1 MDNIVDSI
9 KVYFRLI
16 GINIRSQLQYRASFV
31 LMTMGNFIVTFIEF
45 VGIVVLFSRFGS
57 LRGWRLEEVALF
69 YGLVNVGW
77 AVTEAFGR
85 GFDHFNLQVIYG
97 EFDRTLLRPRS
108 TALQVL
114 AHDFLLFRAGR
125 LLQGLAILV
134 WASINIGIAWNIAKV
149 ALLLVSVAGN
159 ICVFMGLLVL
169 QATMCFWS
177 TQSLEVMNSF
187 TYGGVETVQWPLP
200 IYRRWFAGIFVFI
213 IPLACVNYFPALAI
227 LEKSDPLNTP
237 VWFQWISPLIGLLFL
252 WISLKVWKFGVRH
265 YHSTGS

>member
-1 MDNIVDSI
+1 MM
-9 KVYFRLI
+9 L
-16 GINIRSQLQYRASFV
+16 L
-31 LMTMGNFIVTFIEF
+31 GNFVVTFIEF
-45 VGIVVLFSRFGS
+45 IGIFVLFTRFGS
-57 LRGWRLEEVALF
+57 IQGWRLEEVAMF
-69 YGLVNVGW
+69 YGIINVGY
-77 AVTEAFGR
+77 AVSEAFGR
-85 GFDHFNLQVIYG
+85 GFDHFQLQVIHG

-114 AHDFLLFRAGR
+114 AHDFLLMRAGR
-125 LLQGLAILV
+125 LFQGLAILI
-134 WASINIGIAWNIAKV
+134 WASINTGVTWNIAKV
-149 ALLLVSVAGN
+149 MLLLVSVGGN
-159 ICVFMGLLVL
+159 ICIFTGLLIL

-200 IYRRWFAGIFVFI
+200 IFKKWFAGIFVFI

-227 LEKSDPLNTP
+227 LEKADPLNTP
-237 VWFQWISPLIGLLFL
+237 VWFQWFSPLIGLLFL